1 MSMRDSI
8 QQLGIN
14 STDLYFQFVNAWL
27 SSLLWLLHTEIL
39 CQYDISNLPLS
50 AQNLLSFQFSLLP
63 HVFLSLS
70 DRQQSLILPCSSSLS
85 IHFGLISSSSSDRIR
100 DWSPS
105 VSNYA
110 SPSAPTHHKHPTISS
125 KLAFLT
131 FSPRIGALLKRE
143 KLALI
148 VDWCLFCHSWA
159 LSSPWT
165 SSSPVP
171 STHIPNTCCGP
182 QAPNQTQPIPLDE
195 KGHVTTLLRKLK
207 IEVFRRVQSHV
218 VPDLKL
224 PMSASTA
231 SVCASSLRRQGLSP
245 LDVQAHFLI
254 PLGLFHRLFIP
265 SLCDIFVFSL
275 SAGSFS

>member
-1 MSMRDSI
+1 MSMRDGI

-131 FSPRIGALLKRE
+131 FSPRIRSTAEERKTSPYCGLVPFLSQLGPQQSLDIVLSCSLNSYSKHLL
-143 KLALI
+143 
-148 VDWCLFCHSWA
+148 W
-159 LSSPWT
+159 
-165 SSSPVP
+165 SSSP
-171 STHIPNTCCGP
+171 
-182 QAPNQTQPIPLDE
+182 
-195 KGHVTTLLRKLK
+195 
-207 IEVFRRVQSHV
+207 
-218 VPDLKL
+218 
-224 PMSASTA
+224 
-231 SVCASSLRRQGLSP
+231 
-245 LDVQAHFLI
+245 
-254 PLGLFHRLFIP
+254 
-265 SLCDIFVFSL
+265 
-275 SAGSFS
+275 